1 MHNRF
6 LSRQNG
12 FVVGQRGSVLLVS
25 LIMLLLLTLVAV
37 AGMQGTILQER
48 MTGNLRDRDLAF
60 QAAEAALREAEAF
73 IRTNPTP
80 TTIYDNDGG
89 LYQINNA
96 NTPDW
101 RTRNTSAGNGA
112 ITYGGNF
119 PGVAAQPQYYIEEI
133 STVQPAGTETEAGT
147 AAPPPPFF
155 RITALGT
162 GGSASTQVVLTSV
175 YRTQ

>member
-1 MHNRF
+1 MGNNSLVRNNHP
-6 LSRQNG
+6 LSRQH
-12 FVVGQRGSVLLVS
+12 GSVLLIS

-37 AGMQGTILQER
+37 GGMQGTILQER

-73 IRTNPTP
+73 IRNNPNQ
-80 TTIYDNDGG
+80 IYDNNNGF
-89 LYQINNA
+89 YQVTSA
-96 NTPDW
+96 DHPDW
-101 RTRNTSAGNGA
+101 RTRSTTAGNGA

-119 PGVAAQPQYYIEEI
+119 PGVATQPLYYIEQI

-147 AAPPPPFF
+147 AVPPPPFY

-162 GGSASTQVVLTSV
+162 GGSDSTTVVLTSV
-175 YRTQ
+175 FRNQ

>member
-1 MHNRF
+1 MSISL
-6 LSRQNG
+6 LSRAGKPMSHQK
-12 FVVGQRGSVLLVS
+12 GSVLLVS
-25 LIMLLLLTLVAV
+25 LIMLLLLTLVSV
-37 AGMQGTILQER
+37 ASMQGTILQER
-48 MTGNLRDRDLAF
+48 MTSNLRDRDLAF

-73 IRTNPTP
+73 IRANPTP
-80 TTIYDNDGG
+80 TTIYDNSDG

-101 RTRNTSAGNGA
+101 STTTTSAGNGA
-112 ITYGGNF
+112 RTYSGDF

-133 STVQPAGTETEAGT
+133 STLQPAGTETEAGT

-162 GGSASTQVVLTSV
+162 GGSASTQVVLRSV
-175 YRTQ
+175 YRAQ

>member
-1 MHNRF
+1 
-6 LSRQNG
+6 
-12 FVVGQRGSVLLVS
+12 
-25 LIMLLLLTLVAV
+25 MLLLLSLVAV

-73 IRTNPTP
+73 IRSNPTP
-80 TTIYDNDGG
+80 TTIYDNSNG

-101 RTRNTSAGNGA
+101 STRSIDAGNGA
-112 ITYGGNF
+112 VTYTGSF

-133 STVQPAGTETEAGT
+133 STLQPAGTETEAGT
-147 AAPPPPFF
+147 AAPPPPYF
-155 RITALGT
+155 RITALGI

-175 YRTQ
+175 YRAR